1 MKSIKNI
8 YKYSNCLEHLFIL
21 GLSVTVCVSSSMFA
35 SIVCVPVGIA
45 SSAAGLKMCAITA
58 EIKKYKSIINKKN
71 RKHDEIVLLGK
82 IKLDAIEVLSSKALI
97 DSYISHDE
105 LLSVNNVL
113 REFNEM
119 KEGIKFLKPL
129 CKML

>member
-1 MKSIKNI
+1 M
-8 YKYSNCLEHLFIL
+8 FIL

-58 EIKKYKSIINKKN
+58 EIKKHESIINKKN

-105 LLSVNNVL
+105 FLSVNNVL